1 MTWDPTHCLVGVE
14 PEQIYADGWAIGYDD
29 RFPKHTRLQQAFVFA
44 RYSEHEN
51 LYAHPMV
58 SSFIHL
64 LNSSTYDM

>member
-1 MTWDPTHCLVGVE
+1 
-14 PEQIYADGWAIGYDD
+14 
-29 RFPKHTRLQQAFVFA
+29 LQQAFVFA